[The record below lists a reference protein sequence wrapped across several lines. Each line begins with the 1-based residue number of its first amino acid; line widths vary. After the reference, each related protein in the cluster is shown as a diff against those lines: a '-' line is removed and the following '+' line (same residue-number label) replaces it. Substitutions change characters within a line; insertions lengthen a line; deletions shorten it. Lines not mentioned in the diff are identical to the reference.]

1 MLLERED
8 VLAALSG
15 ANSETRAG
23 QGRLV
28 LVAGEAGVGKTSV
41 VRSFVASTT
50 GTTRV
55 LIGACDPLFTPR
67 PLGPF
72 ADLASSAGLDAF
84 LAGAP
89 TASEVFEQVRNELA
103 AGSTILVLEDV
114 HWADE
119 ATLDVL
125 RLLAR
130 RIEAIPALVVVTYRE
145 DELERTHPLR
155 VVLGELGGIPGVES
169 LRVDPLSPVAVER
182 LAESYEVDV
191 QKLYSLTSGN
201 PFYVREVLD
210 AGGDAVPATVRS
222 AVLARTARLSDD
234 ALALAEAVSIAP
246 PKLDVWAL
254 ERVCGD
260 AVRRLDECLSAGV
273 LVSDD
278 TGVAFRHELARLAVE
293 ESLSATRRVELHRSV
308 LETLSDPPYGSPDFA
323 RLAHHAEAAGDAAA
337 VLLYAPAAAE
347 QALPSARTARP
358 RRSSRERSASQTTAR
373 PRSARRSSRDARARV
388 TSQTTRSRRSMSSSR
403 RSRAGRTPAQT
414 CHRHAHCPS

>member
-1 MLLERED
+1 M
-8 VLAALSG
+8 
-15 ANSETRAG
+15 
-23 QGRLV
+23 
-28 LVAGEAGVGKTSV
+28 
-41 VRSFVASTT
+41 
-50 GTTRV
+50 
-55 LIGACDPLFTPR
+55 
-67 PLGPF
+67 
-72 ADLASSAGLDAF
+72 
-84 LAGAP
+84 
-89 TASEVFEQVRNELA
+89 
-103 AGSTILVLEDV
+103 

-130 RIEAIPALVVVTYRE
+130 RIDAVPALVVVTYRD

-155 VVLGELGGIPGVES
+155 VVLGELGAIPGVER
-169 LRVDPLSPVAVER
+169 LRVEPLSREAVER
-182 LAESYEVDV
+182 LAESYEVDA

-234 ALALAEAVSIAP
+234 ALALAEAVSVAP

-260 AVRRLDECLSAGV
+260 AVGRLDECVSAGV
-273 LVSDD
+273 LVSSD

-323 RLAHHAEAAGDAAA
+323 RLAHHAEAAGDAEA
-337 VLLYAPAAAE
+337 VQRFAPRAAE
-347 QALPSARTARP
+347 QARVGRRLPRGGSAVRP
-358 RRSSRERSASQTTAR
+358 RSPVRRMHSRPASGRRSSKV
-373 PRSARRSSRDARARV
+373 ARARS
-388 TSQTTRSRRSMSSSR
+388 TSPTTRSRRSRSSR
-403 RSRAGRTPAQT
+403 EAIDGGRRRARLV
-414 CHRHAHCPS
+414 HRLATCPS